1 MAVEDRLRLERDTG
15 KRGAQGRDPDDGS
28 EVEPWPTARRARSP
42 ETGTHVGRPRR
53 RRAKVALRDVARA
66 VGERRCVK
74 GGRANGEGQRV
85 VSWFAMGGRKGSK
98 GRDGTEKGRQGA
110 GGRGA
115 ADRGAARH
123 GRDEGRAEPGTQ
135 EGGRVPK
142 DLALGCV
149 FRHSQATGSWGSSDG
164 RFLNGQS
171 IFRGGRPRTVFHRV
185 TTAPSFTSPPLGG
198 GSWSLVS

>member
-28 EVEPWPTARRARSP
+28 EVEPWPTARSP

-74 GGRANGEGQRV
+74 GGRANVEGQRV
-85 VSWFAMGGRKGSK
+85 ASWCAMGGRKGSK

-135 EGGRVPK
+135 EGGARPQGPG
-142 DLALGCV
+142 LGL
-149 FRHSQATGSWGSSDG
+149 R
-164 RFLNGQS
+164 L
-171 IFRGGRPRTVFHRV
+171 
-185 TTAPSFTSPPLGG
+185 PSFAGDGVLGI
-198 GSWSLVS
+198 L